1 MREGFIAGRR
11 FGCSANTICGRIL
24 RSGRS
29 VMRLTAITTVTL
41 YGRNLTAYAGPSS
54 WSHVPVGIY
63 YDAAGLA
70 TILGGRLAPS
80 IEAELPA
87 GGMTRVCSD
96 WLVGSALEAEG
107 RKADFHELRL
117 ACRQADEV
125 FANIPKGYHG
135 QPI

>member
-1 MREGFIAGRR
+1 MGEEFIAGRR
-11 FGCSANTICGRIL
+11 FGCSTNTIRGRIL

-41 YGRNLTAYAGPSS
+41 YGRSLTAYGGPSS

-70 TILGGRLAPS
+70 AILGGRLAPS
-80 IEAELPA
+80 IEGELPT

-96 WLVGSALEAEG
+96 WLVGSALEVEG

-117 ACRQADEV
+117 ACRQADEA
-125 FANIPKGYHG
+125 FGNIPKGYHG

>member
-11 FGCSANTICGRIL
+11 FGCSTNTIRGRIL

-41 YGRNLTAYAGPSS
+41 YGRNLTAYGGPSS
-54 WSHVPVGIY
+54 WSDVPVGIY

-70 TILGGRLAPS
+70 AILGGRLAPS
-80 IEAELPA
+80 IEGELPT

-107 RKADFHELRL
+107 RKADFHELR
-117 ACRQADEV
+117 
-125 FANIPKGYHG
+125 
-135 QPI
+135 